1 MRTITVAFHPAQ
13 IHSEQ
18 LDHLAHQHRLN
29 RLATNTRYRICVQGV
44 SNWLPSAAGSND
56 TASTAGSSS
65 TPETTAASSTQSS
78 AHSFYHSSPSAI
90 FEPRPNHTRPTRQP
104 AAGAAAAVGASAL
117 HDSTTTRCTEVVTLD
132 TTLPHVGLSLDEH
145 GLMPARGL
153 IHSILTRR
161 LGLIVGC
168 FMGIIVFF
176 VLVSVLGWLKLKKR
190 RLENAKR
197 FHMPMPPP
205 EYTTY
210 RHFSIPHDEQSS
222 VLREGMCNHLPSP
235 AYISG
240 AALGTTTT
248 TSTISC

>member
-1 MRTITVAFHPAQ
+1 M
-13 IHSEQ
+13 
-18 LDHLAHQHRLN
+18 
-29 RLATNTRYRICVQGV
+29 QGV
-44 SNWLPSAAGSND
+44 SNWLPNATNGSND
-56 TASTAGSSS
+56 TSGAS
-65 TPETTAASSTQSS
+65 TPEITSSTQSS
-78 AHSFYHSSPSAI
+78 AATFYHSSPSAI
-90 FEPRPNHTRPTRQP
+90 YEPRPNHTTRPSAP
-104 AAGAAAAVGASAL
+104 IAVAGTL

-132 TTLPHVGLSLDEH
+132 TSLPHVGLSLDEH

>member
-1 MRTITVAFHPAQ
+1 MVASGSGTSTSSSGTTIPTNTIHYFSSSSASSSSSPASPAATAPNGSNAPLLFVDGQ
-13 IHSEQ
+13 
-18 LDHLAHQHRLN
+18 HQHQLN
-29 RLATNTRYRICVQGV
+29 
-44 SNWLPSAAGSND
+44 
-56 TASTAGSSS
+56 
-65 TPETTAASSTQSS
+65 
-78 AHSFYHSSPSAI
+78 
-90 FEPRPNHTRPTRQP
+90 
-104 AAGAAAAVGASAL
+104 
-117 HDSTTTRCTEVVTLD
+117 DSTTTRCTEASTLD
-132 TTLPHVGLSLDEH
+132 TMPHVGLSLDEH
-145 GLMPARGL
+145 GLIPARGL

-210 RHFSIPHDEQSS
+210 RHFSIPHDEQSA